1 MKYILV
7 AGARPNFMKVA
18 PIMEAFRVRQQKQV
32 LLVHT
37 GQHYGDK
44 MSDNFFA
51 DLQIPRPD
59 LNLEVGSG
67 SHAQQTARIMT
78 AFEDVCIEHWP
89 DWVIVVGDVNSTLAC
104 ALVAK
109 KMGIRVAHVEAGLR
123 SSDMSM
129 PEEINRLCTDAISDL
144 LFTTDKM
151 ADENLR
157 REGVNEARIRFVGNT
172 MIDTL
177 LRNIDTALSMSSPTE
192 FEARQYAVLTL
203 HRPSNVDSKVKLT
216 ALVEALIDISRSIP
230 IVFPAHPRTSH
241 NLEKFGLE
249 DTLRD
254 SRIKLIAPLSYLP
267 FIGLIARSRLVLTD
281 SGGIQEETTVLGI
294 PCITMRPTT
303 ERPITCTMGTN
314 ILVGTEPERI
324 RTAVL
329 AALNAA
335 PRKNTLPEKWDGN
348 AATRIVDVL
357 LTEPTGLNE
366 PSLENTLR
374 EKWDGDTAVRIAEVL
389 LNENSV
395 SS

>member
-18 PIMEAFRVRQQKQV
+18 PIMEAFRVRQHKQV

-67 SHAQQTARIMT
+67 SHAQQTARIMA
-78 AFEDVCIEHWP
+78 AFEDVCIEHRP

-177 LRNIDTALSMSSPTE
+177 LRNIDNALSMPSPAE

-216 ALVEALIDISRSIP
+216 GLVEALIDISRSIP
-230 IVFPAHPRTSH
+230 IVFPAHPRTNH
-241 NLEKFGLE
+241 NLEKFGLG

-329 AALNAA
+329 AALNAS

-357 LTEPTGLNE
+357 LTEPAGLNE
-366 PSLENTLR
+366 PSRENTLR